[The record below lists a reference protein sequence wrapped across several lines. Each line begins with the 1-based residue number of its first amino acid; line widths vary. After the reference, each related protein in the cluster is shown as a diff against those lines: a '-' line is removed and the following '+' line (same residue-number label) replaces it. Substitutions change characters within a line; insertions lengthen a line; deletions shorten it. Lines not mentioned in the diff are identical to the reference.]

1 MIIPV
6 FHSFDPVQNK
16 PREEN
21 KMIISVYD
29 DNGNKIRR
37 RQFDEIWDIRPIVE
51 AAFELDFQVLL
62 EKEAPEEED
71 ANLTHLI
78 EQDLVK

>member
-1 MIIPV
+1 
-6 FHSFDPVQNK
+6 
-16 PREEN
+16 
-21 KMIISVYD
+21 MIISVYD

-51 AAFELDFQVLL
+51 AAFELDFQILL

-71 ANLTHLI
+71 DNLTHLI
-78 EQDLVK
+78 EQELVK